1 MEQNFTGMESLKT
14 ALMLNAV
21 FSLVTGIILVFGS
34 GPISQIFSVSQDRPF
49 FFLGFGLILFAS
61 TVFYVGRQK
70 PIEIFQAYIISAQDF
85 IWVLASILL
94 LIIDPFQFS
103 KAGNVIIAVVALI
116 VLAFALMQVSAIT
129 KVNRNLNRSAETQ
142 KMV

>member
-1 MEQNFTGMESLKT
+1 MKSLKT

-21 FSLVTGIILVFGS
+21 FSLVTGIILVFSS
-34 GPISQIFSVSQDRPF
+34 GPIAQIFSVSQGRPF

-61 TVFYVGRQK
+61 IVFNIGRQK
-70 PIEIFQAYIISAQDF
+70 QIEPFQAYIISAQDL

-94 LIIDPFQFS
+94 LIFDPFQFS

-116 VLAFALMQVSAIT
+116 VLAFALMQVSAIIT
-129 KVNRNLNRSAETQ
+129 INRNSNSGAAAQ
-142 KMV
+142 KAL

>member
-1 MEQNFTGMESLKT
+1 MNSLKT
-14 ALMLNAV
+14 ALTLNAI

-34 GPISQIFSVSQDRPF
+34 APIAQIFSVSQDRPF

-70 PIEIFQAYIISAQDF
+70 QIEPFQAYIISAQDF

-103 KAGNVIIAVVALI
+103 TAGNVIITVVALI
-116 VLAFALMQVSAIT
+116 VLAFALMQVSAIA
-129 KVNRNLNRSAETQ
+129 KMDRNSNRSAAAQ
-142 KMV
+142 KMM